1 MDVGDLLQDLFGR
14 VREHVDEALDGLEA
28 SDLTQTVVP
37 GTNPIGWLI
46 WHLTRVEDEHMGE
59 LLDVEQVWV
68 TGDWAGRFGLE
79 PDPSNNGYGHGP
91 DEVAAVQPGSPD
103 VLVEYYT
110 TVADRTRAFL
120 RGLVPE
126 ALDRVVDERWD
137 PPVTL
142 GVRLI
147 SIADDQIQ
155 HAGQAAYLRGLL
167 QRGATAP
174 T

>member
-1 MDVGDLLQDLFGR
+1 V
-14 VREHVDEALDGLEA
+14 H
-28 SDLTQTVVP
+28 
-37 GTNPIGWLI
+37 
-46 WHLTRVEDEHMGE
+46 
-59 LLDVEQVWV
+59 
-68 TGDWAGRFGLE
+68 
-79 PDPSNNGYGHGP
+79 
-91 DEVAAVQPGSPD
+91 PGSPD

-110 TVADRTRAFL
+110 TVADRTRVFV
-120 RGLVPE
+120 RGLTPA